1 MALLSGALMGVLTQ
15 RPAWVGFRKEK
26 ETQRAKL
33 AELEKMEKRMGA
45 EKKGRDA
52 GGGGV
57 GGGRGRGF
65 LLRSKCVIS

>member
-45 EKKGRDA
+45 EKKGRR
-52 GGGGV
+52 V

-65 LLRSKCVIS
+65 LLRTKCVIS